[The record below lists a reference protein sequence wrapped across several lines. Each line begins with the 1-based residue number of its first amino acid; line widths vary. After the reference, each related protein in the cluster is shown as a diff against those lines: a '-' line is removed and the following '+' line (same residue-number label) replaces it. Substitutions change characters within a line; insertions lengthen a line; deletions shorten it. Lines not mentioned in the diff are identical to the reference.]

1 MGNIMKT
8 FTITAIIATVLTIPI
23 IMKIKK
29 EKLLPIFTDENKR
42 YDINDYIEEIGL

>member
-1 MGNIMKT
+1 MKT
-8 FTITAIIATVLTIPI
+8 FTITAILATLIAIPI
-23 IMKIKK
+23 ILKIRK

>member
-8 FTITAIIATVLTIPI
+8 FTITAIIATLVAIPI
-23 IMKIKK
+23 ILKIRK

>member
-8 FTITAIIATVLTIPI
+8 LTITAIIATLVAIPLI
-23 IMKIKK
+23 LKLKK

-42 YDINDYIEEIGL
+42 YDINDYIEGVGL